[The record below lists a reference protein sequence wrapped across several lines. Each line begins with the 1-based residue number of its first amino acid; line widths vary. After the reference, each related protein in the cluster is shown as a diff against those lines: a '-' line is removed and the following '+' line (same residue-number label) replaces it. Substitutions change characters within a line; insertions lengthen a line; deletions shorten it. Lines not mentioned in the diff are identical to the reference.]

1 MGRLEW
7 IAECV
12 GMLKLRFRL
21 FEVMY
26 VEVDWTSPNLLGE
39 SQNMF
44 SAKQRTSF
52 PDRFVF
58 CTLES
63 APEAIECRRFL
74 SGGRRNGQNIGAVHR
89 YRLQPD
95 INYHYRGRF
104 FNFWECHTQIP
115 GFDLCPERAHASFEV
130 KFCAVDM
137 QIRSRWLN
145 WGLFPLP
152 EAMTLGKEMFS
163 AVGGIINSTHVLLF
177 LSVLS
182 AGRLLISITWSAH
195 PGWVRQRTN
204 CCSFE
209 NDIQDD
215 HSKIGL
221 IIRLWRVIK
230 C

>member
-26 VEVDWTSPNLLGE
+26 VEVAWTSPNLLGE

-52 PDRFVF
+52 PDRFIF

-104 FNFWECHTQIP
+104 FQFLRVPHTDSRLW
-115 GFDLCPERAHASFEV
+115 FMSRA
-130 KFCAVDM
+130 
-137 QIRSRWLN
+137 RSREFWSEVLRCGYAN
-145 WGLFPLP
+145 QVPLIELDLFPLP
-152 EAMTLGKEMFS
+152 EAMALGKETFS

-195 PGWVRQRTN
+195 PGWVRRTGLLLIWKRHPRRSLKN
-204 CCSFE
+204 WFNYSFMKS
-209 NDIQDD
+209 N
-215 HSKIGL
+215 
-221 IIRLWRVIK
+221 
-230 C
+230 

>member
-145 WGLFPLP
+145 WICFPCRRLWLLERKRFQQLVGLLTQHMFYFFCCRFFPRVD
-152 EAMTLGKEMFS
+152 F
-163 AVGGIINSTHVLLF
+163 
-177 LSVLS
+177 
-182 AGRLLISITWSAH
+182 WSH
-195 PGWVRQRTN
+195 PGWVRQRTD